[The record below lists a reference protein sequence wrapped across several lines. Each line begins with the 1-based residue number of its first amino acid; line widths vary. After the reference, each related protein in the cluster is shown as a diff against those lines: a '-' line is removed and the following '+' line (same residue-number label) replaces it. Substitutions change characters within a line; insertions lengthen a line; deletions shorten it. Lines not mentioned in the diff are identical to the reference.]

1 MAHSASA
8 KERISEMVFVF
19 VHGGAHGA
27 WCWERVIAHLSSRAV
42 ALDLPGRGSRPAP
55 LEETTLD
62 DWVDAV
68 VEEIAALAP
77 EPVVLVGHSL
87 AGIVLPRVA
96 ERAANRIAQMIFVSC
111 SVPPEG
117 QTVIDI
123 LSPGIRPL
131 AEENLRN
138 RQASVLPDEVARAM
152 FCNDMDEEQTRFV
165 LDRLVPEA
173 WAPMLTPSR
182 LAGLSLGIPLT
193 YVKLLRDTAVPPAL
207 QDEIAS
213 HMGRVRRVELDAG
226 HDAMISQ
233 PKALAAL
240 LEELAHP

>member
-1 MAHSASA
+1 
-8 KERISEMVFVF
+8 MVFVF
-19 VHGGAHGA
+19 VHGATHGA
-27 WCWERVIAHLSSRAV
+27 WCWERVIPLLSMRAV

-55 LEETTLD
+55 LDAVTLD

-96 ERAANRIAQMIFVSC
+96 KRVPERLAQMIFVAC
-111 SVPPEG
+111 TVPPEG
-117 QTVIDI
+117 RTVIDV
-123 LSPGIRPL
+123 LSPDIRPL

-173 WAPMLTPSR
+173 WAPMLTPSQ
-182 LAGLSLGIPLT
+182 LAGLSLGIPTT
-193 YVKLLRDTAVPPAL
+193 YVKLLRDTSVPPAL

-213 HMGRVRRVELDAG
+213 HMGRVRKVELDAG

-240 LEELAHP
+240 LEGLT